1 MGVKFEDHEEMVSDL
16 DGSTEN
22 IRKLT
27 LGIEGWS
34 TKEITLKL
42 TGEQANDLKAAAAV
56 VEMYVGTNEA
66 QKQLKTKSASIADRE
81 QSRAIREWANK
92 IMPDL
97 DGVTY
102 PLSVHGRIPVPVKE
116 AYVKAHPA
124 TATENKPS
132 ENGSGPPADED
143 VPTPS
148 VPAKR
153 PRGRAKVS

>member
-1 MGVKFEDHEEMVSDL
+1 MGLKRNAREEMVSDL

-22 IRKLT
+22 IVPVT
-27 LGIEGWS
+27 FGIEGWS
-34 TKEITLKL
+34 SKTVTLKL
-42 TGEQANDLKAAAAV
+42 TTGQADELAGAVEIMEKYAA
-56 VEMYVGTNEA
+56 TNSA
-66 QKQLKTKSASIADRE
+66 RSQLVTKSPSVNDRARN
-81 QSRAIREWANK
+81 RAIREWANK

-102 PLSVHGRIPVPVKE
+102 PLKERGRLPDSVSA
-116 AYVKAHPA
+116 AYDKAHAETTDEGPA
-124 TATENKPS
+124 
-132 ENGSGPPADED
+132 GPPADED